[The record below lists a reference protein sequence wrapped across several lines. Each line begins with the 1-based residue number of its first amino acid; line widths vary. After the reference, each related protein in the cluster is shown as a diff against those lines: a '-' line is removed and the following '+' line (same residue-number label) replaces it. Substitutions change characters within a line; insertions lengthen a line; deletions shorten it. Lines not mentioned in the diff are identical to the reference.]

1 MPSRVRVKICCI
13 ASRREADLAVAAG
26 ADLIGLV
33 GIMPSG
39 PGPIPDVA
47 IAEIAA
53 AAPPGVASVLLTAET
68 EPEPLAAHA
77 LRCRPSAV
85 QIVDRPKAGAVDALR
100 AALPG
105 VRVIQVIHV
114 EDDRALD
121 QAQAA
126 ARGRERPD
134 ALLLDSG
141 RPEAETREFGGTGRV
156 HDWTLSRRI
165 VEASPLP
172 VFLAGGL
179 RPDNVAMALRRVRP
193 YGLDLCTGVR
203 SKGKLDAGKLG
214 AFMAAIRAAG

>member
-1 MPSRVRVKICCI
+1 MASRVRVKICCI
-13 ASRREADLAVAAG
+13 ASRREAELAVAAG
-26 ADLIGLV
+26 ADLIGLAGPMPGGPPPV
-33 GIMPSG
+33 PDETAAGIAG
-39 PGPIPDVA
+39 A
-47 IAEIAA
+47 T
-53 AAPPGVASVLLTAET
+53 PPGVTAVLLTAET
-68 EPEPLAAHA
+68 AADPLVAQA
-77 LRCRPSAV
+77 LRCRPAAV
-85 QIVDRPKAGAVDALR
+85 QLVDPPEPGAVEALR

-105 VRVIQVIHV
+105 VRVIRAIRV

-121 QAQAA
+121 EAEAA

-134 ALLLDSG
+134 ALLLDSA
-141 RPEAETREFGGTGRV
+141 RPGAGAEDAGAPGRV

-193 YGLDLCTGVR
+193 YGLDLRAGVR